1 MYEDWPLLELRA
13 TELRSD
19 PQSAAVLA
27 SSDCTAVR
35 AAVFAFGMVALA
47 GLASP
52 VELRMLYTRC
62 QAANHRG
69 DPEQH
74 RERFQLGQT
83 PGYGVGIRVENKSRV
98 AFLVHDSIALW
109 IFEDFEFVNE
119 ILSQACYLGPFPR

>member
-1 MYEDWPLLELRA
+1 MLCGDWLLLELCA
-13 TELRSD
+13 PELRSN

-35 AAVFAFGMVALA
+35 ASVFAFGMLALA
-47 GLASP
+47 GLASR

-74 RERFQLGQT
+74 RERFLLGQT
-83 PGYGVGIRVENKSRV
+83 PGT
-98 AFLVHDSIALW
+98 A
-109 IFEDFEFVNE
+109 
-119 ILSQACYLGPFPR
+119 